1 MNIFFTLLKLVF
13 KQSQRKLIFSITL
26 LVLSVGAFAQTPTFY
41 SGNTNSPSNAF
52 PFSTVAGKQVQSLIA
67 PGEFTGA
74 YFGFIT
80 KFYVQGT
87 ASITGTWSTF
97 VIKMGQTTATT
108 LPSGALATGLTTVYS
123 ATTVTAATTAAGWV
137 SFTLQTP
144 FLYDPTKSLIVDIS
158 QCASTGG
165 AINVTNVAKSGFR
178 RTYVNAASCVFTYA
192 GQDAN
197 LFNCGV
203 DMQSA
208 GYNDAGVA
216 SIDSPTTFCGGV
228 QNIKAT
234 IKNYGR
240 NQIQPVTVN
249 WSLNGVVQT
258 PLSYTSM
265 LDTIGKPNNTDQVTL
280 GSYTFPASPPTVV
293 KVWTSN
299 PNGVADTIKVND
311 TAQVTKS
318 PAISGTFTINPSG
331 SGSSNYT
338 SLTAAV
344 NAMNVGGICGP
355 VYFTVSPGT
364 YNEKVYLNN
373 IVGTSAINTI
383 TFDGVDTA
391 LCTVTFNQSTA
402 ASNIGV
408 FTVLGTSYVTIKN
421 FTIVCS
427 NATYGAGVSIQSG
440 SNNCTVNNCVALVT
454 ATSGSTNAYGFGIC
468 GTTISTTS
476 TGANNT
482 ISNCR
487 VAGGYAGIALYG
499 NSSTS
504 FINGNSV
511 IGCRIT
517 GSYLYGIYD
526 YYQNLNIVTDNRISL
541 SSATNTYGMYVYYCQ
556 NNKCDRN
563 IVVAAYM
570 GIYIYNNNNAGS
582 SRMSCSNNIIN
593 MNGPY
598 AYSTNYGLYSL
609 YCVNGDFFHNTVYT
623 CPTVASGYCAYV
635 GYGSGCAYKNNIF
648 HSTNSGMYA
657 VYCPSVTFTKFDH
670 NIMYATGS
678 NYVYWG
684 GAYSNL
690 ATLKAAASAFH
701 QKSLFKTA
709 NFVSL
714 VNKAEDLHIIT
725 TAAADYGDGNYTT
738 LLDVDSEARCQF
750 APTIGAD
757 ECKFG
762 SGSPTANFTAPDSIF
777 LNSPIT
783 LLNNNSAN
791 DPLGH
796 KWYVDGSFKGTSL
809 DLPYV
814 FTTTGNHTIKI
825 VTEGCFGIDS
835 ITVTVVVYMPTQVP
849 IANFIADLN
858 TVETYQNVSLKD
870 LSIKGPTYWNWT
882 FIPSAGVN
890 YTLSTNNNSQNP
902 IVNFANPGLYQ
913 VCMWDSNAMGKSTT
927 VCKTAY
933 ILVRSTSQMCI
944 FPFDTKVSGGTL
956 YDDGGP
962 NGNYGA
968 NHTATAPCNFLID
981 PCANSVTL
989 SFSTFNLGTGAFLKV
1004 YDGSDKFGFPLHTGS
1019 GFTGTTLPPN
1029 LTASTGKMY
1038 IEFITATTL
1047 APGFSATWTSVA
1059 GTYAPPAGKLSLPD
1073 TLYDCGA
1080 ATDIA
1085 FVPDNSLF
1093 ERDGAYYRWFLDYG
1107 NSNQMSDFEGKG
1119 AYMAQWSYGSTGL
1132 YIIRCEIE
1140 GCGGNLIIM
1149 DTIIV
1154 DHPTRGPLMDFKAD
1168 ITTATPTD
1176 IVTLSDL
1183 SKYDPIYRRWKIT
1196 GPGNPIVINGNQTT
1210 KNYSLKFPVTGT
1222 YTVSLLDS
1230 NCISSDSL
1238 KKIGYITVINYCTPV
1253 VSLLNSDFAIEK
1265 TTFGRTDTIING
1277 IIPGFKFTNSNPA
1290 IGTIGYRDNTAQFAA
1305 YIIGG
1310 TSVTKSVEAVVD
1322 LGGTFDYAVTR
1333 NGNNNLANFK
1343 IWIDYN
1349 QDGTFQNSE
1358 MVASS
1363 GSTAVKTYIGT
1374 ITIPLTAKIGN
1385 TRMRVATAFDN
1396 LSNTPCGVN
1405 QYGEYNDFRVRVTP
1419 DLTKPLINFIGG
1431 DTLTVEVGRTFVEP
1445 GYTVTDNV
1453 TNPTPFTYSGI
1464 ASGTQI
1470 TSHPSNF
1477 SYTIVATDGA
1487 GNIKSRSRVVNS
1499 GKDVTKPIITLV
1511 GSSPINVEVKSSYTD
1526 SGATAI
1532 DFYFG
1537 NFTPFIV
1544 SNSNVNI
1551 NKVGTYT
1558 VTFDLTDSSGNA
1570 ATTVTRTV
1578 NVRDTQKPV
1587 ITLGSPDTI
1596 YVNVFS
1602 VFNAPTVTV
1611 SDNYYSGLSYT
1622 VSGGPV
1628 NTNVI
1633 GTYVLN
1639 YNATDS
1645 SGNIASTK
1653 KLTVIVQDTKAPTV
1667 FLATGDLTI
1676 DVNTLTTVPEPGYII
1691 YDNYYATG
1699 TLTVVVNYSNVKL
1712 NIVGDYSVRYYVSDP
1727 AGNVDSSKIRIYHVV
1742 DRIAPVITLTGS
1754 GFITWTR
1761 WKAYVDPGNIVTDN
1775 YYTGL
1780 VCTADISKVN
1790 VYVPGIYEVIF
1801 NVTDGSGNI
1810 AISKKRLVEVTAEA
1824 NGISENSA
1832 NNLISVYPNP
1842 TRGVVNIDLNITE
1855 ASNSNV
1861 VIYDANGKV
1870 VYNNSSVTPLNHN
1883 LQVDLSNEA
1892 AGMYFIKVVT
1902 NNSSTSKSFTIQK

>member
-1 MNIFFTLLKLVF
+1 MNIFFTLFKFKIKSHRKSFLLLSFLILFVSGIVAQSVQLSTIPTFSNNNGSGQVTFNLQNTNNYPIKITKVEGLAGVTGTATFNLWYNGTPISGSPTVSAANGWNIGITSSFSGTAAALTVF
-13 KQSQRKLIFSITL
+13 ANNTSFIIPPNTTYGICMDVVSQPYYTIPSTGVVTFSAGGVTL
-26 LVLSVGAFAQTPTFY
+26 LTGTNIGYAGSSPPSVPV
-41 SGNTNSPSNAF
+41 NSPRGWVGN
-52 PFSTVAGKQVQSLIA
+52 
-67 PGEFTGA
+67 
-74 YFGFIT
+74 IT
-80 KFYVQGT
+80 FEPVILANNN
-87 ASITGTWSTF
+87 ASITKLVAPNNFCAGNQD
-97 VIKMGQTTATT
+97 VKVK
-108 LPSGALATGLTTVYS
+108 LANRGKNRIDSVRVNWRLD
-123 ATTVTAATTAAGWV
+123 G
-137 SFTLQTP
+137 TLQ
-144 FLYDPTKSLIVDIS
+144 S
-158 QCASTGG
+158 Q
-165 AINVTNVAKSGFR
+165 INWN
-178 RTYVNAASCVFTYA
+178 
-192 GQDAN
+192 
-197 LFNCGV
+197 
-203 DMQSA
+203 
-208 GYNDAGVA
+208 
-216 SIDSPTTFCGGV
+216 SP
-228 QNIKAT
+228 
-234 IKNYGR
+234 
-240 NQIQPVTVN
+240 
-249 WSLNGVVQT
+249 
-258 PLSYTSM
+258 
-265 LDTIGKPNNTDQVTL
+265 LDTIGSVLYRNDTTITL
-280 GSYTFPASPPTVV
+280 GNVSFPNGTLRTL
-293 KVWTSN
+293 KVWSSY
-299 PNGVADTIKVND
+299 PNGVVDTVPGDD
-311 TAQVTKS
+311 TLNVQIQAS
-318 PAISGTFTINPSG
+318 ISGAYTINPSG
-331 SGSSNYT
+331 SGTNNYT
-338 SLTAAV
+338 SFSAAAAALNNYGV
-344 NAMNVGGICGP
+344 CGP

-364 YNEKVYLNN
+364 YNEKITLTNVS
-373 IVGTSAINTI
+373 GASSTNTI
-383 TFDGVDTA
+383 TFDGVDSTTRTITYNHTSA
-391 LCTVTFNQSTA
+391 LPDNAVINL
-402 ASNIGV
+402 I
-408 FTVLGTSYVTIKN
+408 GTSYVTIKN
-421 FTIVCS
+421 LKIV
-427 NATYGAGVSIQSG
+427 NTGVTYGAGVSIQSG
-440 SNNCTVNNCVALVT
+440 SNFCTVTKCRVNIT
-454 ATSGSTNAYGFGIC
+454 ATSGSTNAYGIGVC

-476 TGANNT
+476 TGNNNT
-482 ISNCR
+482 ISFCK
-487 VAGGYAGIALYG
+487 VVGGYAGIALYG
-499 NSSTS
+499 VSTVS

-511 IGCRIT
+511 IGCDIS
-517 GSYLYGIYD
+517 GSYTYGIYNT
-526 YYQNLNIVTDNRISL
+526 YQNLNILTDNRITL
-541 SSATNTYGMYVYYCQ
+541 SSATSTYGMYVYYCQ
-556 NNKCDRN
+556 NNKIDRN

-570 GIYIYNNNNAGS
+570 GIYAYNNNNAGGT
-582 SRMSCSNNIIN
+582 RMSCSNNIIN
-593 MNGPY
+593 LNGPY
-598 AYSTNYGLYSL
+598 AYSTNYGLYTL

-623 CPTVASGYCAYV
+623 CPTVSSGYCAYV

-648 HSTNSGMYA
+648 HSTNAGMYA
-657 VYCPSVTFTKFDH
+657 VYCPSITFTQFDH
-670 NIMYATGS
+670 NIIYAPGS
-678 NYVYWG
+678 NYVYWAA
-684 GAYSNL
+684 AYSNL
-690 ATLKAAASAFH
+690 ATLKAATPLFH
-701 QKSLFKTA
+701 QKSLFKIA
-709 NFVSL
+709 NFISL
-714 VNKAEDLHIIT
+714 SNKAEDFHLIT

-738 LLDVDSEARCQF
+738 LLDVDSESRCQF

-762 SGSPTANFTAPDSIF
+762 SGVPTANFTAPDSIF

-783 LLNNNSAN
+783 LLNNNSPN

-809 DLPYV
+809 DLPYI
-814 FTTTGNHTIKI
+814 FTTLGNHTVKI
-825 VTEGCFGIDS
+825 VTEGCFGKDS
-835 ITVTVVVYMPTQVP
+835 ITVTVVVHMPTQVP

-882 FIPSAGVN
+882 FIPSTGVN
-890 YTLSTNNNSQNP
+890 YTLSTNNHSQNP

-913 VCMWDSNAMGKSTT
+913 VCMWDSNAMGRSTT

-944 FPFDTKVSGGTL
+944 FPFDTKVSSGTL

-981 PCANSVTL
+981 PCASSVTL
-989 SFSTFNLGTGAFLKV
+989 SFVNFNLGTGAFLRV

-1047 APGFSATWTSVA
+1047 ASGFAASWTSVS
-1059 GTYAPPAGKLSLPD
+1059 GSYAPPAGKLSLPD

-1107 NSNQMSDFEGKG
+1107 NSNQLSDFEGKG

-1140 GCGGNLIIM
+1140 GCGGNLVIM

-1176 IVTLSDL
+1176 IVTLTDL

-1196 GPGNPIVINGNQTT
+1196 GPGNPIVVTGNQTT
-1210 KNYSLKFPVTGT
+1210 KTYALKFPVTGT

-1230 NCISSDSL
+1230 NCIGSDSL

-1253 VSLLNSDFAIEK
+1253 VSLLNNDFAIEK

-1277 IIPGFKFTNSNPA
+1277 VIPGFKFTNSNPA
-1290 IGTIGYRDNTAQFAA
+1290 IGTVGYRDNTAQFAA

-1322 LGGTFDYAVTR
+1322 LGGTFDFAVTR

-1363 GSTAVKTYIGT
+1363 GSIAAKTYTGT
-1374 ITIPLTAKIGN
+1374 ITVPLTAKIGN

-1405 QYGEYNDFRVRVTP
+1405 QYGEFNDFRVRVTP
-1419 DLTKPLINFIGG
+1419 DLTKPLINFTDA
-1431 DTLTVEVGRTFVEP
+1431 DTLEVEVGRTFVEP
-1445 GYTVTDNV
+1445 GFTVTDNV
-1453 TNPTPFTYSGI
+1453 TNPTPYTYSGI
-1464 ASGTQI
+1464 TSGTQI
-1470 TSHPSNF
+1470 TTHPSSF

-1487 GNIKSRSRVVNS
+1487 GNVSERTRVVNS
-1499 GKDVTKPIITLV
+1499 GKDVTKPIISMI
-1511 GSSPINVEVKSSYTD
+1511 GSSPIFVEVKSTYTD
-1526 SGATAI
+1526 SGATAS

-1558 VTFDLTDSSGNA
+1558 VTYDVTDSSGNA

-1587 ITLGSPDTI
+1587 ITLSTPDTI
-1596 YVNVFS
+1596 YINVFS

-1611 SDNYYSGLSYT
+1611 TDNYYNGLSYS

-1628 NTNVI
+1628 NTNII

-1645 SGNIASTK
+1645 SGNVANTK

-1699 TLTVVVNYSNVKL
+1699 TLTVGVNYSTVKL
-1712 NIVGDYSVRYYVSDP
+1712 NIVGDYAVRYYVSDP
-1727 AGNVDSSKIRIYHVV
+1727 SGNIDSSKVRIYHVI
-1742 DRIAPVITLTGS
+1742 DRISPVITLNGS

-1761 WKAYVDPGNIVTDN
+1761 WKAYVDPGNTVTDN

-1780 VCTADISKVN
+1780 VCTPDISKVN

-1801 NVTDGSGNI
+1801 NITDGSGNI
-1810 AISKKRLVEVTAEA
+1810 AVSKKRLVEVTAEA
-1824 NGISENSA
+1824 NGINGNVA

-1842 TRGVVNIDLNITE
+1842 THGIVNIDLNITE
-1855 ASNSNV
+1855 ASNANV

-1870 VYNNSSVTPLNHN
+1870 VYSNSSVTPLNHN
-1883 LQVDLSNEA
+1883 LQVDLNNET

-1902 NNSSTSKSFTIQK
+1902 NNSSVSKSFTIQK